1 MISTPIAVSV
11 VESSQVGEAR
21 RQAAALGR
29 QLGFHD
35 IDQGKVGIIVTEIAN
50 NLVRYA
56 EDGLLLLQPL
66 MDRALGVEILAL
78 DKGPGMQNLSDCM
91 RDGYSTGGSRGNG
104 LGAIQ
109 RMATIFDI
117 YSNPQGTALLAQLWH
132 PAAAEQA
139 PPPQFVAG
147 QVCIPM
153 TGQSVSGDTW
163 AVAESDD
170 RCLVM
175 VADGLGHGPL
185 AAAAAQAAKQVFHEQ
200 SQNSPQAILEEAHRA
215 LWSTRGAAVAIAEIQ
230 VDTQFIHFAGIGN
243 ISAMVIQPQ
252 SHHRMVSY
260 NGTVGHEVRKIASFQ
275 YPWCS
280 GSTLILHSDGV
291 GTQWDL
297 QKYPGLLQKHPS
309 LIAGILYRDFGRGR
323 DDTTVLVVKDRL

>member
-21 RQAAALGR
+21 RQAAALCR
-29 QLGFHD
+29 QLGFQD
-35 IDQGKVGIIVTEIAN
+35 TEQGKVGIIVTEMAN
-50 NLVRYA
+50 NLVHYA
-56 EDGLLLLQPL
+56 QDGLLLLQPL
-66 MDRALGVEILAL
+66 MDRSLGVEILAL
-78 DKGPGMQNLSDCM
+78 DKGPGIPNLSDCM
-91 RDGYSTGGSRGNG
+91 RDGYSTGGTRGSG

-109 RMATIFDI
+109 RIATIFDI
-117 YSNPQGTALLAQLWH
+117 YSTPQGTALLAQLWY
-132 PAAAEQA
+132 PDAREQS
-139 PPPQFVAG
+139 PPRFAAG
-147 QVCIPM
+147 QVCVPM
-153 TGQSVSGDTW
+153 AGQNVSGDTW
-163 AVAESDD
+163 AVAESGD

-215 LWSTRGAAVAIAEIQ
+215 LRSTRGAAVAIAEIQ
-230 VDTQFIHFAGIGN
+230 VETQAIHFAGIGN
-243 ISAMVIQPQ
+243 ISAMVILPQ
-252 SHHRMVSY
+252 SYRRMVSY
-260 NGTVGHEVRKIASFQ
+260 NGTVGHEARKIASFH

-280 GSTLILHSDGV
+280 GSTLIVHSDGV

-323 DDTTVLVVKDRL
+323 DDATVLVVKDRL